1 MCEYENRLIAW
12 IDGELV
18 AIDSLQVE
26 LHLQACEICRDKVC
40 DYREVSRAF
49 AAFHAAPPIG
59 RNRVRPAWAAAGALA
74 IAATAAAML
83 WMVQTPVQQLPFPA
97 PKIALPPAIAF
108 ETRPPDSAVQAKAAP
123 HETVAKQT
131 VARHNEIRPQPAW
144 SNMEPFVE
152 IAIPADAI
160 FAPGAMPAGF
170 TFAADLGIAGDG
182 SPGVLRVQPGIYVK

>member
-12 IDGELV
+12 IDGELEAV
-18 AIDSLQVE
+18 DSLQVE
-26 LHLQACEICRDKVC
+26 LHLQACAMCRNKVR

-49 AAFHAAPPIG
+49 AVYHTAPRIQ
-59 RNRVRPAWAAAGALA
+59 RFRLRPAGAAAGALA
-74 IAATAAAML
+74 IAATAAAIL
-83 WMVQTPVQQLPFPA
+83 WMVQTPAPQLRFPA

-108 ETRPPDSAVQAKAAP
+108 ETKPAGSAIPAKAP
-123 HETVAKQT
+123 EKTVAQQSLAQRKS
-131 VARHNEIRPQPAW
+131 IRPQPVW
-144 SNMEPFVE
+144 PNMEPFVE

>member
-1 MCEYENRLIAW
+1 MCEYESKLVAW
-12 IDGELV
+12 IDGELE
-18 AIDSLQVE
+18 AADSLQVE
-26 LHLQACEICRDKVC
+26 LHLRDCEMCRDRVR

-59 RNRVRPAWAAAGALA
+59 RKRVRSAWAAAGALA
-74 IAATAAAML
+74 IAATAAAIL

-97 PKIALPPAIAF
+97 PKIALPPAVAF
-108 ETRPPDSAVQAKAAP
+108 ETKPAGSAIPAKAAP
-123 HETVAKQT
+123 YKTVQKQA
-131 VARHNEIRPQPAW
+131 VARRNAIRQQPVW

-170 TFAADLGIAGDG
+170 TFAADLGIDGDG